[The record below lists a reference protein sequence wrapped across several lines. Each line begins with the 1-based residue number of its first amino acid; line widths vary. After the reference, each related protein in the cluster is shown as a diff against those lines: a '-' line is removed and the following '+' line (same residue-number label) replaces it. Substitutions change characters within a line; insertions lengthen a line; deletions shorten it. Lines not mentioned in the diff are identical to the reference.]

1 MISYAQNFED
11 VILERVFQEKF
22 DGFYLDI
29 GACYP
34 EQASVTKHFYDKGWS
49 GVNVEP
55 MEGPYNLLVLERT
68 RDINVRAAVAGY
80 TGEIKI
86 FPGPTMGESS
96 ALIGEK
102 AKTGSTVPC
111 YTLDALCDLYVTH
124 DIDFLKIDVEGLEK
138 DIVVNAGWRA
148 YRPKVILIE
157 ATYPWSTKKRPEVQ
171 EIISFLKTKNYT
183 EGYFDGLNIFFLAKE
198 VTELKDRL
206 SLPPNVLDGF
216 VTAKEMHLETSL
228 AKQLSDYTRLL
239 QQSTEKDIRIE
250 EERKAAELS
259 ATLAGKLGQE
269 VNELTRR
276 LRELEYHALELG
288 AQIEESKTQL
298 QAAKLDLLEAQNS
311 GKVLASRLL
320 ETDASLRDANAH
332 IALIYSTKSWRI
344 TAPLRWISRQRNA
357 SFIATFAPTL
367 RNGLR
372 WVAGKARRVAFLV
385 ACAHKIRARYPRFWV
400 TFIRPLLGNAYGHLK
415 PPMQGQAPS
424 NRAEVAGNIGGTSL
438 NDIRRLL
445 KEEVNRQT
453 QA

>member
-55 MEGPYNLLVLERT
+55 MEEPYNLLVLERA
-68 RDINVRAAVAGY
+68 RDITIRAAVAGY

-86 FPGPTMGESS
+86 FPGPTVGESS
-96 ALIGEK
+96 ALLGEK
-102 AKTGSTVPC
+102 ATTGITVPC
-111 YTLDALCDLYVTH
+111 YTLDALCDLYVKH

-138 DIVVNAGWRA
+138 DVVVNAKWHE

-157 ATYPWSTKKRPEVQ
+157 ATYPWSTKRRPEVH

-216 VTAKEMHLETSL
+216 TTAKEAQLQKETERSTAPIGKLEQGL
-228 AKQLSDYTRLL
+228 AYQAEKTNQL
-239 QQSTEKDIRIE
+239 QQQNLDLSLRLKEAETRALQLGEIAEALKIQATE
-250 EERKAAELS
+250 A
-259 ATLAGKLGQE
+259 
-269 VNELTRR
+269 
-276 LRELEYHALELG
+276 
-288 AQIEESKTQL
+288 ESKLIETQNWG
-298 QAAKLDLLEAQNS
+298 Q
-311 GKVLASRLL
+311 VLASRLL

-344 TAPLRWISRQRNA
+344 TAPLRWISRRRNA
-357 SFIATFAPTL
+357 SLIATFAPTL

-372 WVAGKARRVAFLV
+372 WVAGRARRVAFLV
-385 ACAHKIRARYPRFWV
+385 AWAHKIRARYPRFWV
-400 TFIRPLLGNAYGHLK
+400 TFIRPLLGNAYGHFK
-415 PPMQGQAPS
+415 PSMQGQTPS
-424 NRAEVAGNIGGTSL
+424 NGAEVAGNIGGTSL

-445 KEEVNRQT
+445 KEEVNRRT
-453 QA
+453 QV

>member
-11 VILERVFQEKF
+11 VILERVFHEKL

-55 MEGPYNLLVLERT
+55 MEEPYSLLALERT

-80 TGEIKI
+80 TGEITI
-86 FPGPTMGESS
+86 FPGPTVGESS
-96 ALIGEK
+96 ALLEEQ
-102 AKTGSTVPC
+102 AKTGITVPC
-111 YTLDALCDLYVTH
+111 YTLDALCDLYVKH
-124 DIDFLKIDVEGLEK
+124 DIDFLKIDVEGLER
-138 DIVVNAGWRA
+138 DVVLNAEWRE
-148 YRPKVILIE
+148 YRPKVILLE
-157 ATYPWSTKKRPEVQ
+157 VTWPWSTNKRPEIP

-198 VTELKDRL
+198 VAELKDRL

-239 QQSTEKDIRIE
+239 QQSTEKDIRIN

-259 ATLAGKLGQE
+259 AALTGKLDQQ

-276 LRELEYHALELG
+276 LRELGHHALELG

-298 QAAKLDLLEAQNS
+298 QGTKLDLLEAQNW
-311 GKVLASRLL
+311 GQVLASRLR

-357 SFIATFAPTL
+357 SVTTTFAPTF
-367 RNGLR
+367 RKGLR
-372 WVAGKARRVAFLV
+372 WVVGRARRISFLV
-385 ACAHKIRARYPRFWV
+385 TWAHKLRARYPKFWV

-415 PPMQGQAPS
+415 PPTQGQAPS
-424 NRAEVAGNIGGTSL
+424 SRGEIAGNIGGTSL

-453 QA
+453 RA

>member
-11 VILERVFQEKF
+11 VILDRVFREKSV
-22 DGFYLDI
+22 GFYLDI

-55 MEGPYNLLVLERT
+55 MEEPYSLLLLERP
-68 RDINVRAAVAGY
+68 RDINVRAAIAGY
-80 TGEIKI
+80 TGEITI
-86 FPGPTMGESS
+86 FPGPTLGESS
-96 ALIGEK
+96 ALLGEK
-102 AKTGSTVPC
+102 DKTGITVPC
-111 YTLDALCDLYVTH
+111 YTLDALCDLYVKN

-138 DIVVNAGWRA
+138 DIVVNAKWRE
-148 YRPKVILIE
+148 YRPKVIVIE
-157 ATYPWSTKKRPEVQ
+157 ATYSWSTKRRPEVQ
-171 EIISFLKTKNYT
+171 EVISFLKTKNYT

-216 VTAKEMHLETSL
+216 VTAKEIHLETSL
-228 AKQLSDYTRLL
+228 AKQLSDYTLLL

-250 EERKAAELS
+250 EQSKAAELS
-259 ATLAGKLGQE
+259 AALTGKLGEE

-276 LRELEYHALELG
+276 LRELEHHASELR
-288 AQIEESKTQL
+288 AQIEESRAQL
-298 QAAKLDLLEAQNS
+298 RVSKLDLLEAQNARQ
-311 GKVLASRLL
+311 VLTSRLL

-357 SFIATFAPTL
+357 SLFATFAPTL
-367 RNGLR
+367 RRGLR
-372 WVAGKARRVAFLV
+372 WGAERARRVAFLV
-385 ACAHKIRARYPRFWV
+385 AWAHKIRARYPRFWI

-415 PPMQGQAPS
+415 PPIQEQTPS
-424 NRAEVAGNIGGTSL
+424 SLAEVAGNIGGTSL

>member
-11 VILERVFQEKF
+11 VILDRVFREKSV
-22 DGFYLDI
+22 GFYLDI

-55 MEGPYNLLVLERT
+55 MEEPYNLLLLERP
-68 RDINVRAAVAGY
+68 RDINVRAAIAGY
-80 TGEIKI
+80 TGEITI
-86 FPGPTMGESS
+86 FPGPTLGESS
-96 ALIGEK
+96 ALLGEK
-102 AKTGSTVPC
+102 DKTGITVPC
-111 YTLDALCDLYVTH
+111 YTLDALCDLYVKH

-138 DIVVNAGWRA
+138 DIVVNAEWRE
-148 YRPKVILIE
+148 YRPKVIVIE
-157 ATYPWSTKKRPEVQ
+157 ATYSWSTKRRPEVH
-171 EIISFLKTKNYT
+171 EVISFLKTKNYT

-206 SLPPNVLDGF
+206 SLPPNVLDSF
-216 VTAKEMHLETSL
+216 VTAKEIHLETSL
-228 AKQLSDYTRLL
+228 AKQLSDYTLLL

-250 EERKAAELS
+250 EQSKAAELS
-259 ATLAGKLGQE
+259 A
-269 VNELTRR
+269 RR
-276 LRELEYHALELG
+276 WRELEHHASELR
-288 AQIEESKTQL
+288 AQIEESRAQL
-298 QAAKLDLLEAQNS
+298 RVAKLDLLEAQNA
-311 GKVLASRLL
+311 GQVLASRLL

-357 SFIATFAPTL
+357 SLFATFAPTL
-367 RNGLR
+367 RRGLR
-372 WVAGKARRVAFLV
+372 WGTERARRVAFLV
-385 ACAHKIRARYPRFWV
+385 AWAHKIRARYPRFWI

-415 PPMQGQAPS
+415 PPIQEQTPS
-424 NRAEVAGNIGGTSL
+424 SLAEVAGNIGGTSL